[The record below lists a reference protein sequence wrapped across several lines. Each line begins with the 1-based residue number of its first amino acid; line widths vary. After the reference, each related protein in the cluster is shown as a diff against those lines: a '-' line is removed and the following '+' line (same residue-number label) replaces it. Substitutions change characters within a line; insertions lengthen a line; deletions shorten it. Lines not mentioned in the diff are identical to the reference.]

1 LRYKYQ
7 ALDRRQQEI
16 NGTIDAI
23 DEREAARL
31 LQRRDLIVVH
41 LEAFKNKSADTAR
54 GKPKPR
60 DTWAIMHELITLLES
75 GVSLIE
81 SVKSLAE
88 SSHHPH
94 LTQAFSQ
101 IAMKLRQGGSFSVAL
116 KESPLELPW
125 YISQLAQAGE
135 LTGKLAP
142 ALRDGLQQMEY
153 DTRIKNEMRNALVY
167 PTILVISGV
176 IAVLLIFTLVVPKF
190 ANILK
195 NKNPDDIPFLAKAVL
210 NTGMFLNNHFY
221 EITIGLGLLL
231 ILIVYLF
238 QNPVFQTK
246 FREML
251 GRLPLFGEWL
261 IESETGRWSAML
273 GTLIENRVALL
284 RALELAAEG
293 VQLPSLKAR
302 LSLVSQH
309 VKSGVTLSQ
318 ALQDND
324 AITPTGHNLIRAGER
339 AGELARMLKSLAQLY
354 EETGRNRM
362 KRLLLLIEP
371 IAILVIGAVI
381 GVIITGVILAITTVN
396 QIKI

>member
-7 ALDRRQQEI
+7 VLDRQQQEI
-16 NGTIDAI
+16 SGTIDAAN
-23 DEREAARL
+23 EREATRL
-31 LQRRDLIVVH
+31 LQRRELTVIH
-41 LEAFKNKSADTAR
+41 IEAFKNKSTHTANR
-54 GKPKPR
+54 KPKPR

-81 SVKSLAE
+81 AVKSLAE
-88 SSHHPH
+88 SSHHSH

-101 IAMKLRQGGSFSVAL
+101 IAMKLRQGGNFSSAL
-116 KESPLELPW
+116 KESSLELPW
-125 YISQLAQAGE
+125 YVSQLAQAGE

-167 PTILVISGV
+167 PTILVVSGI

-190 ANILK
+190 ASILK

-221 EITIGLGLLL
+221 EIAMGLGLLL
-231 ILIVYLF
+231 IFIVYLF
-238 QNPVFQTK
+238 QNPHFQIK

-251 GRLPLFGEWL
+251 GRLPMLGEWL

-293 VQLPSLKAR
+293 VQLPSLKSR

-309 VKSGVTLSQ
+309 VKNGVTLSQ

>member
-7 ALDRRQQEI
+7 ALDRQQQEI
-16 NGTIDAI
+16 SGTIDAAN
-23 DEREAARL
+23 DREAARL
-31 LQRRDLIVVH
+31 LQRRDLTVVQ
-41 LEAFKNKSADTAR
+41 LKVFENQKVTTSR
-54 GKPKPR
+54 PPKPR

-81 SVKSLAE
+81 AVKSLAE

-94 LTQAFSQ
+94 LVQAFAQ
-101 IAMKLRQGGSFSVAL
+101 IAMKLRQGATFSSAL
-116 KESPLELPW
+116 KESNLELPW
-125 YISQLAQAGE
+125 YIFQLAQAGE

-142 ALRDGLQQMEY
+142 ALRDGLQQLEY
-153 DTRIKNEMRNALVY
+153 ETRIKNEMRNALVY
-167 PTILVISGV
+167 PTILIVSGV
-176 IAVLLIFTLVVPKF
+176 IAVLLIFVLVVPKF

-195 NKNPDDIPFLAKAVL
+195 NRNPDEIPFLAKAVL
-210 NTGMFLNNHFY
+210 NSGMFLNQHFY
-221 EITIGLGLLL
+221 EIALGLGLLL
-231 ILIVYLF
+231 IFLAYLF
-238 QNPVFQTK
+238 KNPAIQIK

-251 GRLPLFGEWL
+251 GKLPILGEWL

-273 GTLIENRVALL
+273 GTLIENRVSLL

-309 VKSGVTLSQ
+309 VKNGVTLSQ
-318 ALQDND
+318 ALHDND

>member
-1 LRYKYQ
+1 MRYKYQ
-7 ALDRRQQEI
+7 ALDRQQHEI
-16 NGTIDAI
+16 NGTIDAAN
-23 DEREAARL
+23 EREAARL
-31 LQRRDLIVVH
+31 LQRRELTVIEIKIV
-41 LEAFKNKSADTAR
+41 ENQKIKSTR
-54 GKPKPR
+54 PPKPR

-81 SVKSLAE
+81 AVKSLAE

-94 LTQAFSQ
+94 LTQAFAQ
-101 IAMKLRQGGSFSVAL
+101 IAMKLRQGSAFSVAL
-116 KESPLELPW
+116 KESNLELPW
-125 YISQLAQAGE
+125 YVFQLAQAGE

-142 ALRDGLQQMEY
+142 ALRDGLQQLEY
-153 DTRIKNEMRNALVY
+153 ETRIKNEMRNALVY
-167 PTILVISGV
+167 PTILIVSGV

-190 ANILK
+190 ASILK
-195 NKNPDDIPFLAKAVL
+195 NRNPDEIPFLAKAVL
-210 NTGMFLNNHFY
+210 NSGMFLNQHFY
-221 EITIGLGLLL
+221 EIFMGLGLLL
-231 ILIVYLF
+231 IFLIYLF
-238 QNPVFQTK
+238 RNPAIQIK

-251 GRLPLFGEWL
+251 GKLPILGEWL
-261 IESETGRWSAML
+261 IEAETGRWSAML
-273 GTLIENRVALL
+273 GTLIENRVSLL

-309 VKSGVTLSQ
+309 VRAGVTLSQ
-318 ALQDND
+318 ALHDND

-339 AGELARMLKSLAQLY
+339 AGELSRMLKSLAQLY

-371 IAILVIGAVI
+371 IAILTIGAVI

>member
-1 LRYKYQ
+1 MRYKYQ
-7 ALDRRQQEI
+7 ALDRQQQEI
-16 NGTIDAI
+16 NGVIDAAN
-23 DEREAARL
+23 DREAARL
-31 LQRRDLIVVH
+31 LQRRDLTVVDIKH
-41 LEAFKNKSADTAR
+41 FENQKVKSSR
-54 GKPKPR
+54 PPKPR

-81 SVKSLAE
+81 AVKSLAE

-94 LTQAFSQ
+94 LTHAFAQ
-101 IAMKLRQGGSFSVAL
+101 IAMKLRQGSAFSVAL
-116 KESPLELPW
+116 KESNLELPW
-125 YISQLAQAGE
+125 YIFQLAQAGE

-142 ALRDGLQQMEY
+142 ALRDGLQQLEY
-153 DTRIKNEMRNALVY
+153 ETRIKNEMRNALVY
-167 PTILVISGV
+167 PTILIFSGI
-176 IAVLLIFTLVVPKF
+176 IAVLLIFILVVPKF
-190 ANILK
+190 ASILK
-195 NKNPDDIPFLAKAVL
+195 NRNPNEIPFLAKAVL
-210 NTGMFLNNHFY
+210 NSGMFLNQHFY
-221 EITIGLGLLL
+221 EILIGFGLLL
-231 ILIVYLF
+231 IFLTYLF
-238 QNPVFQTK
+238 RNSEVRIK

-251 GRLPLFGEWL
+251 GKLPILGEWL

-273 GTLIENRVALL
+273 GTLLENRIALL
-284 RALELAAEG
+284 RALELASEG

-302 LSLVSQH
+302 LSLVNQH
-309 VKSGVTLSQ
+309 VRGGVTLSQ
-318 ALQDND
+318 ALHDND

-371 IAILVIGAVI
+371 IAILTIGAVI

>member
-7 ALDRRQQEI
+7 ALDRQQQEI
-16 NGTIDAI
+16 NGVIDAAN
-23 DEREAARL
+23 DREAARL
-31 LQRRDLIVVH
+31 LQRRDLTVVDIKH
-41 LEAFKNKSADTAR
+41 FENQKVKSSR
-54 GKPKPR
+54 PPKPR

-81 SVKSLAE
+81 AVKSLAE

-94 LTQAFSQ
+94 LTHAFAQ
-101 IAMKLRQGGSFSVAL
+101 IAMKLRQGSAFSVAL
-116 KESPLELPW
+116 KESNLELPW
-125 YISQLAQAGE
+125 YIFQLAQAGE

-142 ALRDGLQQMEY
+142 ALRDGLQQLEY
-153 DTRIKNEMRNALVY
+153 ETRIKNEMRNALVY
-167 PTILVISGV
+167 PTILIFSGI
-176 IAVLLIFTLVVPKF
+176 IAVLLIFILVVPKF
-190 ANILK
+190 ASILK
-195 NKNPDDIPFLAKAVL
+195 NRNPNEIPFLAKAVL
-210 NTGMFLNNHFY
+210 NSGMFLNQHFY
-221 EITIGLGLLL
+221 EILIGFGLLL
-231 ILIVYLF
+231 IFLTYLF
-238 QNPVFQTK
+238 RNSEVRIK

-251 GRLPLFGEWL
+251 GKLPILGEWL

-273 GTLIENRVALL
+273 GTLLENRIALL
-284 RALELAAEG
+284 RALELASEG

-302 LSLVSQH
+302 LSLVNQH
-309 VKSGVTLSQ
+309 VRGGVTLSQ
-318 ALQDND
+318 ALHDND

-371 IAILVIGAVI
+371 IAILTIGAVI

>member
-1 LRYKYQ
+1 MRYKYQ
-7 ALDRRQQEI
+7 ALDRQQQEI
-16 NGTIDAI
+16 GGTIDAAN
-23 DEREAARL
+23 EREAARL
-31 LQRRDLIVVH
+31 LQRRELTVIEIKIIENQKV
-41 LEAFKNKSADTAR
+41 KTSR
-54 GKPKPR
+54 PPKPR

-81 SVKSLAE
+81 AVKSLAE

-94 LTQAFSQ
+94 LTQAFTQ
-101 IAMKLRQGGSFSVAL
+101 IAMKLRQGAMFSSAL
-116 KESPLELPW
+116 KESTLELPW
-125 YISQLAQAGE
+125 YIFQLAQAGE

-142 ALRDGLQQMEY
+142 ALRDGLQQLEY
-153 DTRIKNEMRNALVY
+153 ETRIKNEMRNALVY
-167 PTILVISGV
+167 PTILIISGI

-190 ANILK
+190 ASILK
-195 NKNPDDIPFLAKAVL
+195 NRNPDEIPFLAKAVL
-210 NTGMFLNNHFY
+210 NSGMFLNQHFY
-221 EITIGLGLLL
+221 EIFIGLGLLL
-231 ILIVYLF
+231 IFLAYLF
-238 QNPVFQTK
+238 KNPAMQIK

-251 GRLPLFGEWL
+251 GKLPILGEWL

-309 VKSGVTLSQ
+309 VRGGVTLSQ